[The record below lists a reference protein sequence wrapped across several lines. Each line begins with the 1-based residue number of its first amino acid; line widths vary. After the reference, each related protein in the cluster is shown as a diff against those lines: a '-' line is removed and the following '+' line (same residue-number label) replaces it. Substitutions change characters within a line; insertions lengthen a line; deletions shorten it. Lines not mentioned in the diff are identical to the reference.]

1 MRRGAE
7 ERLMERKFSF
17 DDMKFVARAERV
29 DGMLRVAIFDAWDEC
44 LLEADYP
51 EAATPKTK
59 GKGKAKGAAGA
70 PADEEQAVAHLIA
83 AFKQKVED
91 GEIDLA

>member
-1 MRRGAE
+1 MRAVR
-7 ERLMERKFSF
+7 RKLMERKFSF

-29 DGMLRVAIFDAWDEC
+29 DGAVHVSIFDAWDEC

-51 EAATPKTK
+51 AAAPKAK
-59 GKGKAKGAAGA
+59 GKGKAKGAAA
-70 PADEEQAVAHLIA
+70 TPADEETAIDDLIA
-83 AFKQKVED
+83 SFKKKVED